1 MKFQSFVN
9 FPKEI
14 KEIIKMFLHF
24 WFFISLYK
32 FFDIEVIYLQ
42 ILFFE
47 VLVNG
52 STATDFPSLCFA

>member
-24 WFFISLYK
+24 WFFISVYK
-32 FFDIEVIYLQ
+32 SFDIEVIYLQ
-42 ILFFE
+42 IFE

-52 STATDFPSLCFA
+52 STTTDFPSLCFA